1 MQGFT
6 LHEGEDIALFIYTS
20 NKEKT
25 VSSGTSMREVIE
37 MARGAEIFDETTAGQ
52 LSERLAGKTVD
63 QLGTTKF
70 ELAKQLGTMP
80 GAFKVAGTL
89 LDFMREAELIGLP
102 NAAPAAPAQPMAV
115 TVVMPTKRGD
125 MGLAELFK
133 ELTEHPED
141 TDELVTLISQQT
153 AVQQANTKLRGSDEW
168 AIPNEDGSLNVAETL
183 EYVRH
188 LAAKYTQPQRKW
200 KGQYWPTTLERAL
213 GRDQRI
219 MLYPF
224 ATGTRD
230 LLLVG
235 PDRFGNDWSK
245 LSDNVH
251 EAIIDAVAR
260 HILAVNNE
268 TDIRRITH
276 ELFSDELPAYL
287 RDIVED
293 YEQHKARGLKV
304 ERYAT
309 PEQLRAAGLDADSFG
324 SRRPFGAEPEHDDAW
339 YEARLREVALAPINK
354 PNGDIRKSNCVLT
367 SINAAHGDVRLD
379 NVIVL
384 GFVQLAHGDLEGTF
398 YMTSRRSPSLA
409 HGDDDSIVRNLSWKA
424 LYAKAQELGLI

>member
-1 MQGFT
+1 M
-6 LHEGEDIALFIYTS
+6 S
-20 NKEKT
+20 
-25 VSSGTSMREVIE
+25 EVIE
-37 MARGAEIFDETTAGQ
+37 MARGAEIFDDTTAGQ
-52 LSERLAGKTVD
+52 LNERLADKTVE

-80 GAFKVAGTL
+80 NAFKVAGTL

-102 NAAPAAPAQPMAV
+102 NATPVAPAQPMAV

-125 MGLAELFK
+125 MGLGELFT

-141 TDELVTLISQQT
+141 ADELVALIGQQT
-153 AVQQANTKLRGSDEW
+153 SVQQANAKLRDSGEW
-168 AIPNEDGSLNVAETL
+168 AIPNEDGMLNVVETL

-224 ATGTRD
+224 ATGAQD

-251 EAIIDAVAR
+251 EAMIDAVTR
-260 HILAVNNE
+260 HILSVNSE
-268 TDIRRITH
+268 TDIRRVTH

-287 RDIVED
+287 QEIVED

-309 PEQLRAAGLDADSFG
+309 PEQLRAAGLDVDPFG

-339 YEARLREVALAPINK
+339 YEARLREACGRAVDVGSGSENVSRCIVPFVSVRSGTATLSEVISLGGITVNSGGIYGTAWA
-354 PNGDIRKSNCVLT
+354 PNGARVKANSGTL
-367 SINAAHGDVRLD
+367 SRG
-379 NVIVL
+379 
-384 GFVQLAHGDLEGTF
+384 VQT
-398 YMTSRRSPSLA
+398 
-409 HGDDDSIVRNLSWKA
+409 LSWKR

>member
-1 MQGFT
+1 M
-6 LHEGEDIALFIYTS
+6 S
-20 NKEKT
+20 
-25 VSSGTSMREVIE
+25 EVIE
-37 MARGAEIFDETTAGQ
+37 MARSAEVFDDTTAGQ
-52 LSERLAGKTVD
+52 LNERLADKTVE
-63 QLGTTKF
+63 QLGATKF

-80 GAFKVAGTL
+80 NAFKVAGTL
-89 LDFMREAELIGLP
+89 LDFMREAELIG
-102 NAAPAAPAQPMAV
+102 NTTPAAPAQPMAV
-115 TVVMPTKRGD
+115 TVVMPTKRSD
-125 MGLAELFK
+125 MGLGELFN

-141 TDELVTLISQQT
+141 ADELVALIGQQNS
-153 AVQQANTKLRGSDEW
+153 VQQANAKLHGSGEW
-168 AIPNEDGSLNVAETL
+168 AIPNEDGLLNVAETL

-200 KGQYWPTTLERAL
+200 KSQYWPTTLERAL

-224 ATGTRD
+224 ATGAQN

-251 EAIIDAVAR
+251 EAVIHAVTR

-268 TDIRRITH
+268 TDTRRVTH

-293 YEQHKARGLKV
+293 YEQGKARGVKV

-309 PEQLRAAGLDADSFG
+309 PEQLQAAGLDVDSFG
-324 SRRPFGAEPEHDDAW
+324 SRHPFGAEPEHDDAW

-354 PNGDIRKSNCVLT
+354 PNGDIRKSRCVLT
-367 SINAAHGDVRLD
+367 SVSAAHGDVRLD

-398 YMTSRRSPSLA
+398 YMPSRRSPSLA
-409 HGDDDSIVRNLSWKA
+409 HGDDDSIVRDLPWKR

>member
-1 MQGFT
+1 
-6 LHEGEDIALFIYTS
+6 
-20 NKEKT
+20 
-25 VSSGTSMREVIE
+25 MREVID
-37 MARGAEIFDETTAGQ
+37 MALGAEVIDETTAGQ
-52 LSERLAGKTVD
+52 LNERLGDKTVD
-63 QLGTTKF
+63 QIGTTKF
-70 ELAKQLGTMP
+70 NLAKQLGDMP

-115 TVVMPTKRGD
+115 TVVMPTKRTD
-125 MGLAELFK
+125 MGLGELFT

-141 TDELVTLISQQT
+141 ADELVILINQQT
-153 AVQQANTKLRGSDEW
+153 AVQQANAKLRGSGEW

-188 LAAKYTQPQRKW
+188 LAARYTQPQRKW

-224 ATGTRD
+224 ATGTQD

-245 LSDNVH
+245 LSDAVH
-251 EAIIDAVAR
+251 EAIIDAVTR
-260 HILAVNNE
+260 RILSVNTE
-268 TDIRRITH
+268 TDIRRVSH
-276 ELFSDELPAYL
+276 ELFGDELPAYL
-287 RDIVED
+287 REIVED
-293 YEQHKARGLKV
+293 YEQRKARGMKI

-309 PEQLRAAGLDADSFG
+309 AEQLRAAGLDLGTTG
-324 SRRPFGAEPEHDDAW
+324 SRHPFEGEPEHDDAW
-339 YEARLREVALAPINK
+339 YEAQLRDIALRTINSGGS
-354 PNGDIRKSNCVLT
+354 NVNRENCVLT
-367 SINAAHGDVRLD
+367 TINSGGGNIRLT

-384 GFVQLAHGDLEGTF
+384 GSVNSGGGNIRGTF
-398 YMTSRRSPSLA
+398 YQAPGRSVSA
-409 HGDDDSIVRNLSWKA
+409 GGGNDSSASYNWSYKR